1 MLHKSTGG
9 GGRRSLVVIPP
20 DLHGYTGQQLKVV
33 SGNGKY
39 TLYIS
44 PLQEELDTIPLP
56 PEAKEFENM
65 PKAQCTTCKKMIPL
79 QILPVHI
86 KECKTDLVDLSYSA
100 EEENCNE
107 EHEDEFPDSICNQTD
122 KTAECPVCN
131 NAFQVDIIEIHAA
144 ICGLRPSDNDGH
156 ESSGSVPVSQI
167 STFQSSEEILEWI
180 ACQVDETNTFSICV
194 SRTDLFSRGMQQW
207 QRQKKTSPKCRL
219 KVTFFGEAGIDTGA
233 LSREFL
239 TEMLAEIENRLFIEG
254 SDKKGKNPVYCLNS
268 LDSNYF
274 RGAGEIMAASLA
286 QGGPCPSFMRE
297 WCVRYLCSGDS
308 DSIQVS
314 ASDVTDFELS
324 QLIERIN
331 SASNDNISDLVDDVV
346 TCGYTGIV
354 SLENKDSMIRTVIL
368 HSTMRVIPMLNQLR
382 KGLQLYDLSKIMKTH
397 QDLCLPLFVPGED
410 NEADAGFLLERCRPV
425 FSEIGSAKHQK
436 EVKIINFLQD
446 YLQEIED
453 SEQEGPNNNVTPE
466 GLTVGRIMQWMTGQ
480 RHKPVLPSEKKDFVI
495 NMKFN
500 HDCDTQHTFL
510 FVFQL

>member
-1 MLHKSTGG
+1 M
-9 GGRRSLVVIPP
+9 RVR
-20 DLHGYTGQQLKVV
+20 
-33 SGNGKY
+33 
-39 TLYIS
+39 
-44 PLQEELDTIPLP
+44 
-56 PEAKEFENM
+56 
-65 PKAQCTTCKKMIPL
+65 
-79 QILPVHI
+79 
-86 KECKTDLVDLSYSA
+86 
-100 EEENCNE
+100 
-107 EHEDEFPDSICNQTD
+107 
-122 KTAECPVCN
+122 
-131 NAFQVDIIEIHAA
+131 
-144 ICGLRPSDNDGH
+144 ICGPSNTPALIFSNDN
-156 ESSGSVPVSQI
+156 P
-167 STFQSSEEILEWI
+167 
-180 ACQVDETNTFSICV
+180 
-194 SRTDLFSRGMQQW
+194 
-207 QRQKKTSPKCRL
+207 
-219 KVTFFGEAGIDTGA
+219 
-233 LSREFL
+233 
-239 TEMLAEIENRLFIEG
+239 EMLAEIENRLFIEG

-297 WCVRYLCSGDS
+297 WCIRYLCSGDS

-425 FSEIGSAKHQK
+425 FSEIGSTKHQK

-500 HDCDTQHTFL
+500 HDCDTQHTVCFPTVSACSRTVTFPSAHLKTYTEFKNILTLAICHGAMPYGIFL
-510 FVFQL
+510 IFCMKQHLLAS